1 MDMQK
6 QKILLGFFIVILGL
20 NAAPVFG
27 VSLGQEQEFFIVSSY
42 DAQDRDTLEAEL
54 GFIGSYAY
62 FYIDK
67 EWWGALDLE
76 ERKEVNDGIR
86 ALNSEFTNIV
96 YPELRE
102 YYGSEARPGIDKDK
116 RITILLHPM
125 KDSAAGYIKTGD
137 EYSKYQ
143 IMDSNE
149 REMVYLDASNITS
162 PLAPSYLAH
171 EFTHLITWNQKDN
184 LRKVEEERWLNEAR
198 AEYAPTLAGYDDEFN
213 GSNLEQRVYLF
224 LSNPSDSLTNWEQRE
239 PDYGALNIFTHY
251 IVEKYGIQILADSLQ
266 SKKVGIESLDYALE
280 KNGFEERFADIFT
293 DFLITVYANDCSLG
307 EKYCFENEYLKEIKI
322 TPQVNFLPLEGSSYL
337 GVTQQSENWA
347 GNWFKFVGGKNGA
360 LKIQFIGNPEN
371 EFSVP
376 YLVRDFAGGY
386 ELKFL
391 ELDENQQGK
400 ILVPGL
406 GTDISSVTIIPSVQT
421 KKSGFVE
428 QEDQVEYEKASFF
441 WEATTITEEVELE
454 KEKNGNNSGYLQ
466 RSVSE
471 MTREELIAKI
481 LEIKALLE
489 ELEIQL
495 IGLEEI
501 EKIVTEEVQGENSG
515 EMISAGCG
523 SFVASLDKGAR
534 TQEVKCLQ
542 EVLNRDEETRVAET
556 GPGSPGNETDY
567 FGPLTM
573 DAVIR
578 FQEKYSDDV
587 LAPWNLTRGT
597 GFVGRTTRE
606 KLNELLVG

>member
-1 MDMQK
+1 MQK
-6 QKILLGFFIVILGL
+6 QKILLGFFIIILGL
-20 NAAPVFG
+20 HTAPVFG
-27 VSLGQEQEFFIVSSY
+27 ASLGQDKDFFIASDY
-42 DAQDRDTLEAEL
+42 DAENRDILEAEL
-54 GFIGSYAY
+54 RFIGPHAY

-67 EWWGALDLE
+67 EWWDALDLE
-76 ERKEVNDGIR
+76 GRKEVNDGLKS
-86 ALNSEFTNIV
+86 LNNGLTTMI

-102 YYGSEARPGIDKDK
+102 YYGSEAYPGIDKDK
-116 RITILLHPM
+116 RIIILLHPM
-125 KDSAAGYIKTGD
+125 GENFRGYFREADG
-137 EYSKYQ
+137 YSKFQ
-143 IMDSNE
+143 TITSNE
-149 REMVYLDASNITS
+149 REMVYLDVLDIANQ
-162 PLAPSYLAH
+162 LAPSYLAH
-171 EFTHLITWNQKDN
+171 ELTHLITWNQKN
-184 LRKVEEERWLNEAR
+184 HLRKVEEERWLNEAR
-198 AEYAPTLAGYDDEFN
+198 AEYAPTLAGYDDEFR
-213 GSNLEQRVYLF
+213 GSNLEQRAYLF

-239 PDYGALNIFTHY
+239 ADYGILNIFAHY
-251 IVEKYGIQILADSLQ
+251 LVEKYGIEIFTDSLK

-293 DFLITVYANDCSLG
+293 DFLITIYVNDCSLG
-307 EKYCFENEYLKEIKI
+307 EKYCFENERLKEIKI

-347 GNWFKFVGGKNGA
+347 GNWFKFVGGKKGA
-360 LKIQFIGNPEN
+360 LKIQFIGNPQN

-376 YLVRDFAGGY
+376 YLIRDFAGKY

-391 ELDENQQGK
+391 ELNENQQGK

-428 QEDQVEYEKASFF
+428 QENQGEYEKASFF

-466 RSVSE
+466 RSISE

-501 EKIVTEEVQGENSG
+501 EKIVIAQQEVRGENSG
-515 EMISAGCG
+515 EMPSVGCE
-523 SFVASLDKGAR
+523 SFVGSLGKGAR
-534 TQEVKCLQ
+534 GQEVKCLQ
-542 EVLNRDEETRVAET
+542 EVLNRDEETMVAEA
-556 GPGSPGNETDY
+556 GPGSLRNETDY
-567 FGPLTM
+567 FGSLTM

-578 FQEKYSDDV
+578 FQEKYLDVV
-587 LAPWNLTRGT
+587 LAPWDLTHGT

-606 KLNELLVG
+606 KLNALLAG